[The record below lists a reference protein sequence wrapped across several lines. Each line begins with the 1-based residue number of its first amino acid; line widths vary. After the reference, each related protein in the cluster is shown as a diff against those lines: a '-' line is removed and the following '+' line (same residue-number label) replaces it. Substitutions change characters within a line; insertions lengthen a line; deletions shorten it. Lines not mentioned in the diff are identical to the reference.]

1 MKREPLLVVVTG
13 AGSGIGRASAAHYAR
28 KGATAI
34 VSDVD
39 LAGAE
44 AAVADIVAQGGKAV
58 AYQLDVS
65 DAAAMRTFAEWV
77 RAEHGVADVLV
88 NSAGFAFG
96 GSFMQ
101 HTEADWKRLMGVN
114 LMGTVYASRYFGEQ
128 MIERGDGG
136 HIVNIA
142 SLGAYTPSSALV
154 SYCTS
159 KASVRMVSEC
169 LRAELA
175 AHDIGVSVICPG
187 AIKTNIYAATRH
199 LGVDDEQAE
208 RRSEALGK
216 LIKLAPAP
224 GPDLVARVIDR
235 AVRHNWGIVPV
246 RPEAW
251 LAYAGSR
258 VSPGLMRTGARWVTG
273 EQMTALADRAASTR
287 IARRLLGAGK
297 ASG

>member
-1 MKREPLLVVVTG
+1 MKRDPGLVVVTG
-13 AGSGIGRASAAHYAR
+13 AASGIGRATAARYAR

-34 VSDVD
+34 VSDIN
-39 LAGAE
+39 LPGAE
-44 AAVADIVAQGGKAV
+44 AAAAQIVADGGKAA

-65 DAAAMRTFAEWV
+65 DAAAMKEFAARV
-77 RAEHGVADVLV
+77 RVDHGVADIVV
-88 NSAGFAFG
+88 NNAGFAFG

-101 HTEADWKRLMGVN
+101 HTDADWKRIMGVN
-114 LMGTVYASRYFGEQ
+114 VMGVVYGSRYFGEQ
-128 MIERGDGG
+128 LIERGEGG

-175 AHDIGVSVICPG
+175 THRIGVSVICPG
-187 AIKTNIYAATRH
+187 AIKTNIYAATQH
-199 LGVDDEQAE
+199 LGVDEEQAAT
-208 RRSEALGK
+208 RSKALGT
-216 LIKLAPAP
+216 AARWMPAP
-224 GPDLVARVIDR
+224 GPDTVARAIDR

-258 VSPGLMRTGARWVTG
+258 VSPGAVRLGARLLTG
-273 EQMTALADRAASTR
+273 ERMVGLADRAAQTGV
-287 IARRLLGAGK
+287 AKRLVGALSK
-297 ASG
+297 DR